1 MNTTDWDKTLRVG
14 FKVPGSHQLY
24 VLGCF
29 ARRVTLYSQ
38 QVRAMNL
45 VYGLYRTRKLVPG
58 MEIAIVGGGA
68 AGLTAAAA
76 AAYRGARVT
85 LFDEVEGPMELQQN
99 NRQRWI
105 HPYIYDWPYLDESL
119 LDQFQTGDAS
129 LPLLTWRADYAANV
143 AGEIT
148 SQWERMRSAYAIET
162 YWSVKNL
169 ALDLSHRR
177 FISLKW
183 DGSRSPD
190 FDLVVLAVGF
200 GLEPKGHGQD
210 SYWTEDD
217 LDGSFRK
224 PPAPPRWLL
233 SGSGDGSLTDLMR
246 LCVHRFRQDEMLNLF
261 VSAQGIEGLKRDL
274 RDLQEKSRSLNEE
287 QVSIRFEALGLDNE
301 LRELVKEQL
310 RHGGPKVVLV
320 TDNAHLYGPKT
331 SPLNRLVVRI
341 LDEMKPRAFEHVVG
355 RTGNVSPRGKH
366 FVVKIRTGGKTTN
379 PHFDRVLIRHGPE
392 SKLKSDF
399 PGIYH
404 ACEKKMAT
412 FWRSLSVGD
421 DVTRR
426 PQWRADYFG
435 PLPEHLP
442 STIDQQQ
449 STPSGVEL
457 QTQDRDFASSVSR
470 FGVYAERVSILKQ
483 IRSDGSSTVTYTV
496 DGLSV
501 LKGSVSGVHFVY
513 NSATGTI
520 DRTRLDSA
528 TRGVK
533 WIDDDH
539 DVDVSRFSYA
549 QVIEKARDRARR
561 LSGTVRFPQS
571 LRPNNLVSFRLSFRL
586 LNGDAL
592 SDWEFFQMYDA
603 VARQHMDEKRLTRPT
618 DYLART
624 VWFPTRLL
632 TIRVALPTAIRECVP
647 SVFLYPNHTKILRQ
661 DVVKNSVLHFSRPT
675 GKKKPMLAVAKPL
688 RPPRDLGLFRKFSA
702 RGWEFSVPVPVVGSC
717 YSIDWQLPVSPT
729 NDFTSALEEDARK
742 FRRALVRHRN
752 QRRSETVDRSVAS
765 HKSELIARLFRTFYR
780 SLVGTDLADD
790 RLVILFLTYLER
802 EQRLVVVDGVRNGGD
817 LTAKT
822 RDFWLPF
829 GLGLAGS
836 CFKSGNRVF
845 VLNPQRQA
853 LPMPIV
859 DSDKDSPEED
869 PGFYLHIPGD
879 SRPRFLLQIPLDHPE
894 FKPKNCPAN
903 YETSRQRVGV
913 ISIASLQGKT
923 WLAGMKEKKEF
934 ERLQNWC
941 QGLCN
946 DVYRILVDNSGKE
959 LTKDARKPN

>member
-1 MNTTDWDKTLRVG
+1 M
-14 FKVPGSHQLY
+14 
-24 VLGCF
+24 
-29 ARRVTLYSQ
+29 
-38 QVRAMNL
+38 
-45 VYGLYRTRKLVPG
+45 
-58 MEIAIVGGGA
+58 
-68 AGLTAAAA
+68 
-76 AAYRGARVT
+76 
-85 LFDEVEGPMELQQN
+85 
-99 NRQRWI
+99 
-105 HPYIYDWPYLDESL
+105 
-119 LDQFQTGDAS
+119 
-129 LPLLTWRADYAANV
+129 
-143 AGEIT
+143 
-148 SQWERMRSAYAIET
+148 
-162 YWSVKNL
+162 SV
-169 ALDLSHRR
+169 
-177 FISLKW
+177 
-183 DGSRSPD
+183 
-190 FDLVVLAVGF
+190 
-200 GLEPKGHGQD
+200 
-210 SYWTEDD
+210 
-217 LDGSFRK
+217 
-224 PPAPPRWLL
+224 
-233 SGSGDGSLTDLMR
+233 
-246 LCVHRFRQDEMLNLF
+246 
-261 VSAQGIEGLKRDL
+261 
-274 RDLQEKSRSLNEE
+274 
-287 QVSIRFEALGLDNE
+287 RFEALGLDNE

-310 RHGGPKVVLV
+310 RHDGPKVVLV

-341 LDEMKPRAFEHVVG
+341 LGEMKPRAFEHVVG
-355 RTGNVSPRGKH
+355 RTGNVSSRGKH
-366 FVVKIRTGGKTTN
+366 FVVKIRTGGKSTN
-379 PHFDRVLIRHGPE
+379 QQFDRVLLRHGPH

-399 PGIYH
+399 PGICK
-404 ACEKKMAT
+404 ACEKRMEA
-412 FWRSLSVGD
+412 FWKNLSVGD

-426 PQWRADYFG
+426 PQWRANYFG
-435 PLPEHLP
+435 PLSKP
-442 STIDQQQ
+442 SPSSPDQQR
-449 STPSGVEL
+449 SSPSGVEFE
-457 QTQDRDFASSVSR
+457 TQDQDFTSSVNR
-470 FGVYAERVSILKQ
+470 FGVYTERVSILKQ

-501 LKGSVSGVHFVY
+501 LKSRISGIHFVY
-513 NSATGTI
+513 SSAAGTI
-520 DRTRLDSA
+520 DRIRLESA

-549 QVIEKARDRARR
+549 QVIERARDRARR

-571 LRPNNLVSFRLSFRL
+571 LRPNNPVSFRLSFRL

-647 SVFLYPNHTKILRQ
+647 SVFLYPNHTKISRQ

-675 GKKKPMLAVAKPL
+675 EKKKAMLAVAKPL
-688 RPPRDLGLFRKFSA
+688 RPPRDLGLFRKSSA

-717 YSIDWQLPVSPT
+717 YSIDWPLPLSPT
-729 NDFTSALEEDARK
+729 NDFTRALEEDARK
-742 FRRALVRHRN
+742 FRKALVWHRN
-752 QRRSETVDRSVAS
+752 QRRTGTVDRSVAS
-765 HKSELIARLFRTFYR
+765 HTSELIAGLFRTFCR
-780 SLVGTDLADD
+780 SLVSTDLADD

-822 RDFWLPF
+822 WDFWLPF

-853 LPMPIV
+853 LSMPIV
-859 DSDKDSPEED
+859 DSAKDSPEED

-903 YETSRQRVGV
+903 YEASRQRVGV
-913 ISIASLQGKT
+913 ISIASLRGKT
-923 WLAGMKEKKEF
+923 WLAGMKEKREF
-934 ERLQNWC
+934 RQLQDWC

-946 DVYRILVDNSGKE
+946 DVYRILVDKSGKE
-959 LTKDARKPN
+959 LTKDAQKAELASTRLSR